1 MNTTS
6 RQQTR
11 RVTAVP
17 LSRRGVVRGAA
28 GMVALGGLLGS
39 PAIPLARSALV
50 RAQGEESTLTVASYG
65 SPVDLDPHSA
75 AEDRSAMA
83 IRGAYEQ
90 LIALKGETTD
100 EYEGLIAERWEANDD
115 QSVWTFH
122 LRPGV
127 TFHDGS
133 PCDAEAVRASFE
145 RLLTLSLAPG
155 YEMARFLSDPEQ
167 ITAPDPLTV
176 VFTLDRPQP
185 LFEAAVSSQYGG
197 QIVNATRLKE
207 LESEGDWGHGFAELN
222 QEGLGTGPY
231 RITSFEPEQQV
242 ILERY
247 DGYWREWQA
256 GQFDQVVI
264 RVVPESAAR
273 RQLVERGDAD
283 IVDGLD
289 PEALEALEQ
298 DSEVVVDHSYS
309 TEVDYIILTV
319 AGPLQ
324 SPEARQ
330 AMCYAFPYD
339 EVIEGI
345 YKGYGKRALGPVA
358 ELCRGFAPGTFQ
370 YQTDLEKAK
379 DLLAQAGVAEGTEL
393 TLMMDAGDAADAATV
408 QLFQANLAEIGIS
421 LSVETVTFST
431 FAGVLFRD
439 VEPEEQPNLMQWGWW
454 PAYNDAWSHLQ
465 AQVLCSAQGSAGT
478 NAGYYCNPRVDE
490 LLTQARD
497 ATDPA
502 TYDKALTEVQQILSR
517 DDPPAIYYL
526 QPQWSTVLRRDI
538 QGFAFNPIYVGTFDF
553 FGLRREA

>member
-1 MNTTS
+1 
-6 RQQTR
+6 
-11 RVTAVP
+11 VT
-17 LSRRGVVRGAA
+17 
-28 GMVALGGLLGS
+28 LGGLVGS
-39 PAIPLARSALV
+39 PATPLVNSVQARS
-50 RAQGEESTLTVASYG
+50 QGAESTLTVASYG

-75 AEDRSAMA
+75 AEDRSALA

-100 EYEGLIAERWEANDD
+100 EYEGLIAERWEANDN

-133 PCDAEAVRASFE
+133 PCDAEAVRVSFE
-145 RLLTLSLAPG
+145 RLLTLGLAPG
-155 YEMARFLSDPEQ
+155 YEMARFLSDPSQ
-167 ITAPDPLTV
+167 ISAPDPLTV

-197 QIVNATRLKE
+197 QIVNAARLKE
-207 LESEGDWGHGFAELN
+207 LESEGDWGHGWAELN

-242 ILERY
+242 ILERF
-247 DGYWREWQA
+247 DGYWRDWQA

-289 PEALEALEQ
+289 PEALEALEHDPQ
-298 DSEVVVDHSYS
+298 VVVDHSYS

-345 YKGYGKRALGPVA
+345 YKGYGKRAVGPVA

-370 YQTDLEKAK
+370 YQTDLAKAK
-379 DLLAQAGVAEGTEL
+379 ELLAQAGVAEGTEL

-408 QLFQANLAEIGIS
+408 QLFQANLAEIGIA
-421 LSVETVTFST
+421 LSVETVTFGT
-431 FAGVLFRD
+431 LTGVLFRD
-439 VEPEEQPNLMQWGWW
+439 VAPEEQPNLMQWGWW

-490 LLTQARD
+490 LLTQALD

-502 TYDKALTEVQQILSR
+502 TYEKALTEAQQILSR

-526 QPQWSTVLRRDI
+526 QPQWSTVLRSDI

-553 FGLRREA
+553 FGLRRDV

>member
-1 MNTTS
+1 
-6 RQQTR
+6 
-11 RVTAVP
+11 
-17 LSRRGVVRGAA
+17 
-28 GMVALGGLLGS
+28 
-39 PAIPLARSALV
+39 
-50 RAQGEESTLTVASYG
+50 
-65 SPVDLDPHSA
+65 
-75 AEDRSAMA
+75 
-83 IRGAYEQ
+83 
-90 LIALKGETTD
+90 
-100 EYEGLIAERWEANDD
+100 
-115 QSVWTFH
+115 
-122 LRPGV
+122 
-127 TFHDGS
+127 
-133 PCDAEAVRASFE
+133 
-145 RLLTLSLAPG
+145 
-155 YEMARFLSDPEQ
+155 
-167 ITAPDPLTV
+167 
-176 VFTLDRPQP
+176 
-185 LFEAAVSSQYGG
+185 
-197 QIVNATRLKE
+197 
-207 LESEGDWGHGFAELN
+207 
-222 QEGLGTGPY
+222 
-231 RITSFEPEQQV
+231 
-242 ILERY
+242 LERY

>member
-1 MNTTS
+1 
-6 RQQTR
+6 
-11 RVTAVP
+11 
-17 LSRRGVVRGAA
+17 
-28 GMVALGGLLGS
+28 MVALGGLLGS
-39 PAIPLARSALV
+39 PAAPLARGALV

-145 RLLTLSLAPG
+145 RLLTLGLAPA
-155 YEMARFLSDPEQ
+155 YEMYRFLSDPAQ
-167 ITAPDPLTV
+167 ISAPDPLTV

-207 LESEGDWGHGFAELN
+207 LESEGDWGHGWAELN

-242 ILERY
+242 ILERF

-256 GQFDQVVI
+256 GQFDRVVI
-264 RVVPESAAR
+264 RVVPEGAAR

-298 DSEVVVDHSYS
+298 DPEVVVDHSYS

-319 AGPLQ
+319 AGPLAEPGGAPGDVLRLPLRRGDRGHLQ
-324 SPEARQ
+324 GLRQ
-330 AMCYAFPYD
+330 AGGGPRR
-339 EVIEGI
+339 
-345 YKGYGKRALGPVA
+345 RALPWVRTGDLPVS
-358 ELCRGFAPGTFQ
+358 
-370 YQTDLEKAK
+370 
-379 DLLAQAGVAEGTEL
+379 
-393 TLMMDAGDAADAATV
+393 
-408 QLFQANLAEIGIS
+408 N
-421 LSVETVTFST
+421 
-431 FAGVLFRD
+431 
-439 VEPEEQPNLMQWGWW
+439 
-454 PAYNDAWSHLQ
+454 
-465 AQVLCSAQGSAGT
+465 
-478 NAGYYCNPRVDE
+478 
-490 LLTQARD
+490 
-497 ATDPA
+497 
-502 TYDKALTEVQQILSR
+502 
-517 DDPPAIYYL
+517 
-526 QPQWSTVLRRDI
+526 
-538 QGFAFNPIYVGTFDF
+538 
-553 FGLRREA
+553 

>member
-1 MNTTS
+1 
-6 RQQTR
+6 
-11 RVTAVP
+11 VT
-17 LSRRGVVRGAA
+17 
-28 GMVALGGLLGS
+28 LGGLLRS
-39 PAIPLARSALV
+39 PAAPLARGAVV
-50 RAQGEESTLTVASYG
+50 RAQGEEGTLTVASYG

-90 LIALKGETTD
+90 LIALKGDTTD
-100 EYEGLIAERWEANDD
+100 EYEGLIAEGWEANAD

-122 LRPGV
+122 VREGV

-133 PCDAEAVRASFE
+133 PCDAEAVRTSFE
-145 RLLTLSLAPG
+145 RLLTLELAPAF
-155 YEMARFLSDPEQ
+155 EMYRFLSDPSQ

-197 QIVNATRLKE
+197 QIVNAARLKE
-207 LESEGDWGHGFAELN
+207 LESEGDWGHGWAELN

-231 RITSFEPEQQV
+231 GITSFEPEEQV
-242 ILERY
+242 ILERF
-247 DGYWREWQA
+247 DGYWRDWEA
-256 GQFDQVVI
+256 GQFDRVVI
-264 RVVPESAAR
+264 RVVPEGAAR

-298 DSEVVVDHSYS
+298 DPEVVVDHSYS
-309 TEVDYIILTV
+309 TEVDYIIMTV

-330 AMCYAFPYD
+330 ALCYAFPYD

-345 YKGYGKRALGPVA
+345 YKGYGKRAVGPVA
-358 ELCRGFAPGTFQ
+358 EICRGFAPGTFQ
-370 YQTDLEKAK
+370 YQTDLAKAK
-379 DLLAQAGVAEGTEL
+379 DLLTQAGVAEGTEL
-393 TLMMDAGDAADAATV
+393 TLMMDAGDAADASTV
-408 QLFQANLAEIGIS
+408 QLFQANLEEIGIT

-431 FAGVLFRD
+431 LTGVLFRD
-439 VEPEEQPNLMQWGWW
+439 VAPEEQPNLMQWGWW

-490 LLTQARD
+490 LLTQALD

-502 TYDKALTEVQQILSR
+502 TYEQALAEAQQILSR

-553 FGLRREA
+553 FGLRREV

>member
-6 RQQTR
+6 TR
-11 RVTAVP
+11 RPRRATTVP

-28 GMVALGGLLGS
+28 GIVALGGLLGS
-39 PAIPLARSALV
+39 PAAPLARGALV
-50 RAQGEESTLTVASYG
+50 RAQGEEGTLTVASYG

-90 LIALKGETTD
+90 LIALKGDTTD

-145 RLLTLSLAPG
+145 RLLTLGLAPAF
-155 YEMARFLSDPEQ
+155 EMYRFLSDPSQ
-167 ITAPDPLTV
+167 ISAPDPLTV

-197 QIVNATRLKE
+197 QIVNAARLRE
-207 LESEGDWGHGFAELN
+207 LESEGDWGHGWAELN

-231 RITSFEPEQQV
+231 RITSFEPEEQV
-242 ILERY
+242 ILERF

-256 GQFDQVVI
+256 GQFDRVVI
-264 RVVPESAAR
+264 RVVPEGAAR

-298 DSEVVVDHSYS
+298 DPEVVVDHSYS

-319 AGPLQ
+319 AGPLADPRRARRCAMP
-324 SPEARQ
+324 SPTTR
-330 AMCYAFPYD
+330 
-339 EVIEGI
+339 
-345 YKGYGKRALGPVA
+345 
-358 ELCRGFAPGTFQ
+358 
-370 YQTDLEKAK
+370 
-379 DLLAQAGVAEGTEL
+379 
-393 TLMMDAGDAADAATV
+393 
-408 QLFQANLAEIGIS
+408 
-421 LSVETVTFST
+421 
-431 FAGVLFRD
+431 
-439 VEPEEQPNLMQWGWW
+439 
-454 PAYNDAWSHLQ
+454 
-465 AQVLCSAQGSAGT
+465 
-478 NAGYYCNPRVDE
+478 
-490 LLTQARD
+490 
-497 ATDPA
+497 
-502 TYDKALTEVQQILSR
+502 
-517 DDPPAIYYL
+517 
-526 QPQWSTVLRRDI
+526 
-538 QGFAFNPIYVGTFDF
+538 
-553 FGLRREA
+553 

>member
-6 RQQTR
+6 TQRTR
-11 RVTAVP
+11 RAAAVP
-17 LSRRGVVRGAA
+17 FSRREVVRGAA

-39 PAIPLARSALV
+39 PATPLVRGALV
-50 RAQGEESTLTVASYG
+50 KAQGDEAVLTVASYG

-90 LIALKGETTD
+90 LIALKGDTTD
-100 EYEGLIAERWEANDD
+100 EYEGLIAEQWESNAD

-122 LRPGV
+122 IRPGV

-155 YEMARFLSDPEQ
+155 YEMARFLSDPAQ
-167 ITAPDPLTV
+167 ISAPDPRTV

-197 QIVNATRLKE
+197 QIVNAARLKE
-207 LESEGDWGHGFAELN
+207 LESEGDWGHGWAELN

-298 DSEVVVDHSYS
+298 DPDVVVDHSYS

-319 AGPLQ
+319 AGPLAT
-324 SPEARQ
+324 PEARQ
-330 AMCYAFPYD
+330 ALCYAFPYD

-345 YKGYGKRALGPVA
+345 YKAYGKRAVGPVT

-370 YQTDLEKAK
+370 YQTDLAKAK
-379 DLLAQAGVAEGTEL
+379 ELLAQAGVAEGTEL
-393 TLMMDAGDAADAATV
+393 TLMMDAGDSADASTV
-408 QLFQANLAEIGIS
+408 QLFQANLAEIGIT
-421 LSVETVTFST
+421 LSVEIVT
-431 FAGVLFRD
+431 LDR
-439 VEPEEQPNLMQWGWW
+439 
-454 PAYNDAWSHLQ
+454 
-465 AQVLCSAQGSAGT
+465 
-478 NAGYYCNPRVDE
+478 
-490 LLTQARD
+490 
-497 ATDPA
+497 
-502 TYDKALTEVQQILSR
+502 K
-517 DDPPAIYYL
+517 
-526 QPQWSTVLRRDI
+526 
-538 QGFAFNPIYVGTFDF
+538 
-553 FGLRREA
+553 